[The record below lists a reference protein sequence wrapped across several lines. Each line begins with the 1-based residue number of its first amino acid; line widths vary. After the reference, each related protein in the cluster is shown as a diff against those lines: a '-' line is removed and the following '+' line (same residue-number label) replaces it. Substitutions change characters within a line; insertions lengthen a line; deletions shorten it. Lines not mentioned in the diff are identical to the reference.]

1 MDKGRFNPQHT
12 IGQAKPLLVPWH
24 LEKAGNHPMPPG
36 FKMLQI
42 EVKDAVEN
50 SGAAIELFAPVQGE
64 SDSPKHVLI
73 LLVLWFWWFYIE
85 TLDLFW
91 ICLMFEGASNW
102 IWYESYYILRVCWI
116 SVSKAGVSVSSVHCQ
131 IWRETM
137 ETSDTLLCSYKRLGF
152 VEVWMR
158 SATSPVDQ

>member
-1 MDKGRFNPQHT
+1 MLSINEVPVLRTIHIEVMDKGRFNPQHT

-73 LLVLWFWWFYIE
+73 LLVLWFW
-85 TLDLFW
+85 
-91 ICLMFEGASNW
+91 
-102 IWYESYYILRVCWI
+102 
-116 SVSKAGVSVSSVHCQ
+116 
-131 IWRETM
+131 
-137 ETSDTLLCSYKRLGF
+137 
-152 VEVWMR
+152 
-158 SATSPVDQ
+158 